1 MKSSSLKTDTSNIEH
16 TPGFLLW
23 QIEMCWQR
31 NVNQVLSAY
40 SLTYTQ
46 FIVLYISE
54 TLTKDEKKVYQHQVA
69 KFSKIDRMMTSRIL
83 ASLEKKG
90 FIKRIKLSGDA
101 RAKLVSLT
109 TKGKEA
115 LSTSLE
121 AVTEAEN
128 TFFKP
133 GGPQFV
139 NSMETILS
147 DCHPQI

>member
-1 MKSSSLKTDTSNIEH
+1 MKSSSLKTYTSNIEH

-31 NVNQVLSAY
+31 NVNQILSAY

-54 TLTKDEKKVYQHQVA
+54 TLAKDKNKVYQHQVA

-109 TKGKEA
+109 AKGKEV
-115 LSTSLE
+115 LYSSLE
-121 AVTEAEN
+121 AVTVAEN

-133 GGPQFV
+133 GGLQFV